1 MKRILLALAFVII
14 LTIGLFTLTGCQLTL
29 ESNEN
34 SVSASV
40 DEETTEHVGGIID
53 WIVERLDRIFVTEDK
68 VDQS

>member
-1 MKRILLALAFVII
+1 MKKILLVSLFIVI

-29 ESNEN
+29 ETNEN

-53 WIVERLDRIFVTEDK
+53 WIVDRLDRIFVTEDK
-68 VDQS
+68 VNQS